1 MTTKSVLEAKPGAGE
16 AKDSRKPAVA
26 ERRKFTKS
34 ELDKLLQSGRPHR
47 QKMIWDT
54 EEKGL
59 SVLISRGPKHARQAT
74 VTFRVVY
81 YLKDNPGKPRYMKL
95 GRWPERSDIQ
105 AVRDEAALI
114 RINARQGIDPR
125 KPKLTGKF
133 PETVERF
140 IEDHAK
146 ENRTWRETKRI
157 FDLYVV
163 PEWADMNIEDI
174 KKDHVS
180 DLLTKIRRGKIESN
194 GKHYGSRYVARA
206 TRAQLV
212 TLFNWYDAKHT
223 TSKDFRIP
231 IPKLLKSDALQ
242 AAPERERSLDDRE
255 IWALWT
261 ACGDMG
267 AYGAAVKTALLTAQR
282 FRKVGQMRRS
292 DLKDRIR
299 IQGHM
304 ENGRWIDD
312 EDIGHVWD
320 PTRDDDPKNKGVS
333 IVPLS
338 RLAREVIATT
348 PVPNVNRPADFVF
361 TTTGRGPIKGWSKY
375 KQRLDGKML
384 ALLKQQAA
392 QTGDDP
398 ATVVLKPW
406 QHRDLRRT
414 ARTLMSRLGISR
426 EVAEH
431 CLAHKPPRIERT
443 YNRYGYMPQKRDAF
457 EALTAHIG
465 RIVNP
470 SDGTVVSLADA
481 APRRTRRA
489 SRRPR

>member
-1 MTTKSVLEAKPGAGE
+1 MTAKSTLDAA
-16 AKDSRKPAVA
+16 DSKKPAPA
-26 ERRKFTKS
+26 ERMKFTTAS
-34 ELDKLLQSGRPHR
+34 LNDLLRNGRPHR

-81 YLKDNPGKPRYMKL
+81 YLKDNPGKPRYKKL
-95 GRWPERSDIQ
+95 GRYPDCSDIQ

-133 PETVERF
+133 PETVDRF

-146 ENRTWRETKRI
+146 ENRTWPETKRI

-163 PEWADMNIEDI
+163 PEWAAMNIEDI

-180 DLLTKIRRGKIESN
+180 DLLTKIRRGKIESK
-194 GKHYGSRYVARA
+194 GKYYGSPAVARA

-212 TLFNWYDAKHT
+212 TLFNWYEAKHT
-223 TSKDFRIP
+223 TGKDFRIP
-231 IPKLLKSDALQ
+231 IPKLLKSDPLQ
-242 AAPERERSLDDRE
+242 GAPERDRVLDDRE
-255 IWALWT
+255 IRALWT
-261 ACGDMG
+261 ACATMG
-267 AYGAAVKTALLTAQR
+267 AYGAALKTALLTAQR
-282 FRKVGQMRRS
+282 FRKVGKMQRS
-292 DLKDRIR
+292 DLKDGIR
-299 IQGHM
+299 VQGHS
-304 ENGRWIDD
+304 ENGRWIEDY
-312 EDIGHVWD
+312 DIGHVWD

-348 PVPNVNRPADFVF
+348 PIPDTNRPADFVF
-361 TTTGRGPIKGWSKY
+361 TTNGRGPIKGWSKY
-375 KQRLDGKML
+375 KARLDSKML
-384 ALLKQQAA
+384 ALLKQQAEKN
-392 QTGDDP
+392 GEDP
-398 ATVVLKPW
+398 ATVQLKPW

-414 ARTLMSRLGISR
+414 ARTLMSRLEIPG

-443 YNRYGYMPQKRDAF
+443 YNRYGYLPQKRNAF
-457 EALTAHIG
+457 EKLAAHIE
-465 RIVNP
+465 RIANLP
-470 SDGTVVSLADA
+470 NGTMVSLADA
-481 APRRTRRA
+481 APRR
-489 SRRPR
+489 SRRGSQRAR